1 MDLSIII
8 VNRNTEELLK
18 ECLLSLRRSKRT
30 LSWEIWVVDNASE
43 DGSVQMVQTEF
54 PEVKL
59 VVNQENLGF
68 ARANNV
74 ALQQSAGRY
83 CLLLNPDTVVQV
95 GALDRLVQFMQD
107 TPDAGVAA
115 CAQVYPGGQWQ
126 VTCHRD
132 ITLAREVLIT
142 LGLASIFRGAID
154 YKVHA
159 EAWTGPRQV
168 DWVEGGVLLVRKT
181 ALEAVNQ
188 MDEAFFMYAEDADLC
203 LRVRQAGFQVYYVP
217 DVEIVHHRAQATGLV
232 QRKRHRQR
240 VNPALLFAL
249 HRSKAH
255 YIRKHYGGW
264 QEKVYRLL
272 VRLYCARK
280 LTMNLVFYLL
290 GMAEREMWAESTRA
304 YVGLVRADLSSSQ
317 PPAL

>member
-8 VNRNTEELLK
+8 VNRDTEELLE

-59 VVNQENLGF
+59 VVNRENLGF
-68 ARANNV
+68 ARANNL
-74 ALQQSAGRY
+74 ALLQSAGRY
-83 CLLLNPDTVVQV
+83 CLLLNPDTVVRA

-126 VTCHRD
+126 ITCHRD
-132 ITLAREVLIT
+132 ITLFREAFIT
-142 LGLASIFRGAID
+142 LGLAGIFRGAID
-154 YKVHA
+154 YQGHP

-181 ALEAVNQ
+181 ALEAVSQ

-203 LRVRQAGFQVYYVP
+203 FRVRQAGFQVYYVP
-217 DVEIVHHRAQATGLV
+217 GVEIVHHRAQATGLV
-232 QRKRHRQR
+232 QRGRHRQR
-240 VNPALLFAL
+240 VNPALLLAL
-249 HRSKAH
+249 HQSKAH
-255 YIRKHYGGW
+255 YIRKHHGGW

-272 VRLYCARK
+272 VRLYCVRK
-280 LTMNLVFYLL
+280 LTMSLTFYLL
-290 GMAEREMWAESTRA
+290 GMVEREMWAEFTRA
-304 YVGLVRADLSSSQ
+304 YIGLAKADLSSSQ